1 MEDILGDEGGRGRRS
16 QLKKMLNAVV
26 NELLDVNND
35 VQEQLRVSIGVL
47 KMVAPL
53 STWPWENLGN
63 FKYLLYGPLVAQVIY
78 SRMHEEAP
86 KMEWCLH
93 ILAICTLRLYIY
105 LLCCIYGRMY
115 FFTKQRLID
124 GKTVDFNQIDSEW
137 HWENFLILHGLIA
150 SVACYSLPFIN
161 VPLWNLK
168 GIICA
173 LIFHVG
179 VSEPL
184 YYFIHKKLHSNQYL
198 FTHYHSLHHS
208 SPVQECLTAGHAT
221 PLEHLILGVVMGIP
235 MLATCLMGLG
245 SLGMIYGYVF
255 FFDCLR
261 CVGLF
266 KSELV
271 PCKIFEILPF
281 LKYVIYTTSFEL
293 QGTRLCVL
301 CHCVDVTSSLH
312 SPFYLRSFLS
322 LPFKAKWFLLP
333 HLPTA
338 FITMVAFWIK
348 SRPFIITG
356 YTLRK
361 RLHQSWCVPR
371 YGFQYFLP
379 FAKDGINSQIEDAIL
394 EADKSGVKNEALNG
408 GGALFVKKHPDLRV
422 RVVHGNTLTAAVIL
436 NEIPNDVQEV
446 FLTGA
451 TSKLGRAIALHLCR
465 KKVRVMMMTQSE
477 DRFKSIQMEA
487 PYEYQSYLI
496 QVTKYQAGQ
505 NCKTWIAGKW
515 LTPRQQGWAPAGTH
529 FHQFVVPMIMS
540 FRRDCTYGK
549 LAAMK
554 LPEDVEG
561 LGSCE
566 YTMPRGVVHACHA
579 GGLVHFL
586 EGYKHH
592 EVGTIDVDM
601 IDVVWEAALKHGLR
615 PDEKDKQQQMK
626 QKMMSKN
633 KSKVMKKKKKKTLLK
648 KLVDY
653 LMSDSYMYAPLIN
666 SRLSDVASTTPKFIR
681 SPQSER
687 GTCTPIKLILQQ
699 PLNNGRP
706 EMVKHMVHFNS
717 CISSGPHHGVEYKK
731 CPPSSE
737 AAKPKSLLNNLV
749 CFPAK

>member
-1 MEDILGDEGGRGRRS
+1 
-16 QLKKMLNAVV
+16 
-26 NELLDVNND
+26 
-35 VQEQLRVSIGVL
+35 
-47 KMVAPL
+47 MVAPL

-78 SRMHEEAP
+78 SRMHEDAP

-93 ILAICTLRLYIY
+93 ILAICALRLYIY
-105 LLCCIYGRMY
+105 LLWCIYGRMY
-115 FFTKQRLID
+115 FFTKRRLIE
-124 GKTVDFNQIDSEW
+124 GKTVDFKQIDSEW
-137 HWENFLILHGLIA
+137 NWENFIILHGLIA
-150 SVACYSLPFIN
+150 SVACYSLSYIN
-161 VPLWNLK
+161 LPLWNLK
-168 GIICA
+168 GIVCA

-235 MLATCLMGLG
+235 MLATCLIGLG

-255 FFDCLR
+255 IFDCLR
-261 CVGLF
+261 VVGLS

-281 LKYVIYTTSFEL
+281 LRYVIYTTSYHNLHRKEMNTNFCLFMPIFDALGNTLNPKSWEFHKKICSGL
-293 QGTRLCVL
+293 NYKVPDFVFL
-301 CHCVDVTSSLH
+301 CHCVDLTSSLH
-312 SPFYLRSFLS
+312 SPFFLRTFVS
-322 LPFKAKWFLLP
+322 LPFKTRWFLLP
-333 HLPTA
+333 YFPTA
-338 FITMVAFWIK
+338 FVVLVSLWIK
-348 SRPFIITG
+348 SRPFIVTG
-356 YTLRK
+356 YTLRN
-361 RLHQSWCVPR
+361 RMHQSWCVPR

-379 FAKDGINSQIEDAIL
+379 FAKDGINSQIEDGIL
-394 EADKSGVKNEALNG
+394 EADKSGVKVISLAALNKNEALNG
-408 GGALFVKKHPDLRV
+408 GGTLFVNKHPDLRV

-436 NEIPNDVQEV
+436 NEIPKDVQEV
-446 FLTGA
+446 FLSGA
-451 TSKLGRAIALHLCR
+451 TSKLGRAIALYLCR
-465 KKVRVMMMTQSE
+465 KKVRVMMLTQSK
-477 DRFKSIQMEA
+477 DRFKTIQMEA
-487 PYEYQSYLI
+487 PDEYQSYLI

-561 LGSCE
+561 LGTCE

-579 GGLVHFL
+579 GGVVHFL

-592 EVGTIDVDM
+592 EVGTIDVDK

-615 PDEKDKQQQMK
+615 P
-626 QKMMSKN
+626 
-633 KSKVMKKKKKKTLLK
+633 V
-648 KLVDY
+648 
-653 LMSDSYMYAPLIN
+653 
-666 SRLSDVASTTPKFIR
+666 
-681 SPQSER
+681 
-687 GTCTPIKLILQQ
+687 
-699 PLNNGRP
+699 
-706 EMVKHMVHFNS
+706 
-717 CISSGPHHGVEYKK
+717 
-731 CPPSSE
+731 
-737 AAKPKSLLNNLV
+737 
-749 CFPAK
+749 